1 MVIVNKKGFSL
12 IELFAVVII
21 LTIITLISIPI
32 VLNAINAQKV
42 SQNKRSI
49 DTYGKDIETALDRY
63 KVKNDGMLTTN
74 YDDLKEYITISDDEV
89 KCDSIGINENG
100 ALRLTDCSVNGTK
113 VLDENGN
120 AYVYT
125 TVKAE

>member
-1 MVIVNKKGFSL
+1 MNKKGFSL

-42 SQNKRSI
+42 SQNKRSV
-49 DTYGKDIETALDRY
+49 DTYGNDIETALERY
-63 KVKNDGMLTTN
+63 KVKNDGILANN

-89 KCDSIGINENG
+89 KCDTIQINEDG
-100 ALRLTDCSVNGTK
+100 TIKLTDCSVNGSK

-120 AYVYT
+120 AYVYST
-125 TVKAE
+125 AKTE